1 MELTKARLL
10 STQLPNRTLWF
21 DGTSSFDPSDIETLV
36 EQYNVKYVD
45 YITSDIELYNRR
57 AAKSDRFI
65 EKSRCDKLSTRW
77 RLPTEYKHIDV
88 ISYITDVHYERF
100 KDDPTFDLRERR
112 LMKELLLY
120 KRFDLT
126 DVLRAI
132 IFVINKLTAAGAI
145 WGIGRG
151 SSVSS
156 YVLFVIGV
164 HDVDSF
170 SYELDI
176 DDFLHE

>member
-1 MELTKARLL
+1 MEITKARLL
-10 STQLPNRTLWF
+10 STQLPDRTLWF
-21 DGTSSFDPSDIETLV
+21 DGSSSYDPSNLEELV
-36 EQYNVKYVD
+36 ERYAVKYVD
-45 YITSDIELYNRR
+45 YINSDVESYNRR
-57 AAKSDRFI
+57 VSKNDRFI
-65 EKSRCDKLSTRW
+65 EKLKCDKLSTNW
-77 RLPTEYKHIDV
+77 TLPPEYKHIDV
-88 ISYITDVHYERF
+88 ISYISDAHYNQF
-100 KDDPTFDLRERR
+100 KDDSLFDLRERR
-112 LMKELLLY
+112 LAKELLLY
-120 KRFDLT
+120 KRFNLI

-156 YVLFVIGV
+156 YVLFVVGV

-170 SYELDI
+170 SYGLDI